1 MVLWNFRKIAF
12 SIYGMLIPNDLFLFN
27 FSVHFDNPRFE
38 RSDLYFVLL
47 YGLTFNSVEILRG
60 LRNTALINQVTHP
73 WIAIIFK
80 RELTQR
86 NPQ

>member
-1 MVLWNFRKIAF
+1 
-12 SIYGMLIPNDLFLFN
+12 MLIPNDLFLFN

-73 WIAIIFK
+73 
-80 RELTQR
+80 
-86 NPQ
+86 